1 MLPLVVFYY
10 LVFHRDL
17 LRRTSLKLPILCQV
31 GCKALSQSFSQ
42 PASDCLVVIF
52 ADAMAVCQS
61 EESSKE
67 KVVPELRSS
76 SLGDLSSMLT
86 HFCFTTDIQYNEG

>member
-1 MLPLVVFYY
+1 MQ
-10 LVFHRDL
+10 
-17 LRRTSLKLPILCQV
+17 S
-31 GCKALSQSFSQ
+31 LSQSFSQ

-86 HFCFTTDIQYNEG
+86 HFCFTTDIQYNQG